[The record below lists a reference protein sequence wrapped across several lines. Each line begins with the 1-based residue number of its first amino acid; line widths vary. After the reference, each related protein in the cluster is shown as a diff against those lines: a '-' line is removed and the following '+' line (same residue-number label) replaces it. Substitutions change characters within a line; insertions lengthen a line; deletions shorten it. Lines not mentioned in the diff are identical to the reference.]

1 MILGLLEI
9 NTLDIPLKVDV
20 EVCEP
25 SWASKQEVS
34 FSKQNGLN
42 WVIAGKLEEDL
53 PVEETKVEDHIDWD
67 TVEV

>member
-1 MILGLLEI
+1 M
-9 NTLDIPLKVDV
+9 NVDV
-20 EVCEP
+20 EGCEP

>member
-1 MILGLLEI
+1 MQ
-9 NTLDIPLKVDV
+9 VDV

-34 FSKQNGLN
+34 FVAQNGLN
-42 WVIAGKLEEDL
+42 WVIGGMLEKDI
-53 PVEETKVEDHIDWD
+53 PVEETKVEDFIDWD